1 MACGDRPVLG
11 EQAPA
16 AGKEAKRTLR
26 DSAAMHICDSKMV
39 PARNAGRRLPLM
51 AAVAAAAAAA
61 GAADSGAPADGPA
74 PSAGSRLAPATAG
87 ARDLSGA
94 DFDAAV
100 LGRPELWIV
109 DFYAPVRAGP
119 AASAPQPLPSPTPP

>member
-1 MACGDRPVLG
+1 MA
-11 EQAPA
+11 AA
-16 AGKEAKRTLR
+16 AG
-26 DSAAMHICDSKMV
+26 SPPGPCAAMHSTMV

-61 GAADSGAPADGPA
+61 GAADSGAAGA
-74 PSAGSRLAPATAG
+74 PSAAAGPAAAG
-87 ARDLSGA
+87 ARALSGA

-109 DFYAPVRAGP
+109 DFYAPVRAGS
-119 AASAPQPLPSPTPP
+119 AASAPRPCPANPP

>member
-1 MACGDRPVLG
+1 
-11 EQAPA
+11 
-16 AGKEAKRTLR
+16 
-26 DSAAMHICDSKMV
+26 MHICDSSTMV

-74 PSAGSRLAPATAG
+74 PSAGSRLAPAAAG

>member
-1 MACGDRPVLG
+1 
-11 EQAPA
+11 
-16 AGKEAKRTLR
+16 
-26 DSAAMHICDSKMV
+26 MHICESSTMV

-61 GAADSGAPADGPA
+61 GAADSGAPAPSPGDGPA
-74 PSAGSRLAPATAG
+74 PSTGSRLAPAAAG